1 MNLLYDLRYAL
12 LPETLLT
19 ILLIVCCVLSFIFKN
34 QKQKLIYGVNTL
46 GLVIVLLSFGFLSFN
61 NKFVAMYGSFVSD
74 AYSILFRILIVFG
87 SLITLQFCKK
97 YTESFGKSTGEFY
110 ALILSATLGAMLL
123 AGANDMIMLFVAL
136 ETLSISSFMLAGYT
150 RSDKLSNEAALKYL
164 VIGAA
169 SSAVFLYGFSF
180 VYGITGQT
188 NIVNIAE
195 YLSRYNVNL
204 VLILSFL
211 LILGGFC
218 YKIAA
223 VPFHMWAPDIY
234 EGAPVPVTAFL
245 SVVSKI
251 AGFAVIIRFL
261 SQIFAS
267 LPVWSFSIGVIAIAT
282 MTIGNLIAVNQTN
295 IRRLM
300 AYSSIAQSG
309 YILTGLAI
317 STKLGVASMIFYLIT
332 YLFMNFGT
340 WAAIEIFINKTGKDT
355 IDAFDGL
362 VTKKPLLAIGFTICL
377 ISLAGI
383 PVTAGF
389 FGKFFLFQS
398 IALAGI
404 QDYLWILII
413 ALINTVISVYYYLKI
428 VAAMILKHAVSEFN
442 EDIIKPSLSLNA
454 VLGITV
460 AAVLLIGIFA
470 SPIYSLSKYS
480 ASKINFAVP
489 ITNISQKNN

>member
-1 MNLLYDLRYAL
+1 
-12 LPETLLT
+12 
-19 ILLIVCCVLSFIFKN
+19 
-34 QKQKLIYGVNTL
+34 
-46 GLVIVLLSFGFLSFN
+46 
-61 NKFVAMYGSFVSD
+61 
-74 AYSILFRILIVFG
+74 
-87 SLITLQFCKK
+87 
-97 YTESFGKSTGEFY
+97 
-110 ALILSATLGAMLL
+110 
-123 AGANDMIMLFVAL
+123 
-136 ETLSISSFMLAGYT
+136 
-150 RSDKLSNEAALKYL
+150 LSNEAALKYL

-180 VYGITGQT
+180 IYGITGQT
-188 NIVNIAE
+188 NVVSIAE

-211 LILGGFC
+211 FVMGGFC

-267 LPVWSFSIGVIAIAT
+267 LPIWSFSIAIIAIAT
-282 MTIGNLIAVNQTN
+282 MTIGNLVAVNQTN

-309 YILTGLAI
+309 YILTGLAV
-317 STKLGVASMIFYLIT
+317 STKLGVASMIFYLIA

-340 WAAIEIFINKTGKDT
+340 WAAIEIFINKTGKDS

-362 VTKKPLLAIGFTICL
+362 VTKKPLLAFGFTICL
-377 ISLAGI
+377 LSLAGI
-383 PVTAGF
+383 PFTAGF

-404 QDYLWILII
+404 ENYLWILII
-413 ALINTVISVYYYLKI
+413 ALINTVIGVYYYLRI
-428 VAAMILKHAVSEFN
+428 IAAMILKPAVSEFN
-442 EDIIKPSLSLNA
+442 EDIIKPSLSLNV
-454 VLGITV
+454 VLAGTV

-470 SPIYSLSKYS
+470 SPIYSLSKDS

-489 ITNISQKNN
+489 LTNISQKK